1 MGLCTPAIIAANAAL
16 EGSAADDRL
25 IVIPGQL
32 IEMAGIFQLMGRI
45 GQCREGHAVPCK
57 ADARNGSGQVCAVHT
72 GAAAAFLRVDEA
84 LSLIHI

>member
-45 GQCREGHAVPCK
+45 GQCEKVMLSPAKQMPGMAPVRS
-57 ADARNGSGQVCAVHT
+57 ARYTPVRLPHSCG
-72 GAAAAFLRVDEA
+72 
-84 LSLIHI
+84 